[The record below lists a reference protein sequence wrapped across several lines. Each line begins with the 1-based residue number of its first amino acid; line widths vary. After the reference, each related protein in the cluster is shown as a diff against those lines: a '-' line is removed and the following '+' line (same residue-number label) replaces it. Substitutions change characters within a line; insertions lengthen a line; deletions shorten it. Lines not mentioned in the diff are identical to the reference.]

1 MTSAPPPSPP
11 CASGHALPAT
21 PRDRLWSRG
30 FSLYFT
36 ARSVAMLG
44 DSMLP
49 VALSAGLL
57 QHGYGAGDIG
67 YAMASFTACFA
78 GLVVL
83 GGVFA
88 DRFSARGLMIG
99 ADLVRVG
106 TQSLAAWLFF
116 SGHVVLWQ
124 ICLIGAVNGVA
135 GAMFQPGVAS
145 TVPQVA
151 RDVQEANGVVR
162 TAESLMALAGPA
174 LAGVLVA
181 FTSAGG
187 VFAAHAATYA
197 VSALCLLLLRL
208 PARTAREPQDAA
220 RRSSFRADLVEGW
233 REFRARTWMWSVIVI
248 WMGFMILVMGPVT
261 PLAAGE
267 ILPAHGPKAYGLVS
281 SALGAGTALG
291 GLLAIRLRPARPLR
305 GGAVALFG
313 FALYPAAVGAG
324 LPVPAV
330 AAAVLV
336 AGTAWAFWSVMWAT
350 SVQTQV
356 PGEILNRIHAYEV
369 AGSVAMLPVGQALAG
384 PAAGVFGARPVLVA
398 GGAVTLLVC
407 VALLAVPAVRDLGR
421 KSG

>member
-1 MTSAPPPSPP
+1 M
-11 CASGHALPAT
+11 PAA

-30 FSLYFT
+30 FALYFT

-78 GLVVL
+78 GLVVF

-106 TQSLAAWLFF
+106 TQTLAAGLFF

-124 ICLIGAVNGVA
+124 ICLIGAVNGAA

-187 VFAAHAATYA
+187 VFAVHAGTYA
-197 VSALCLLLLRL
+197 VSAACLLLLRL
-208 PARTAREPQDAA
+208 PARSVRAGREAEGTAP
-220 RRSSFRADLVEGW
+220 RSSFRADLAEGW

-267 ILPAHGPKAYGLVS
+267 ILPAHGPQAYGLVS

-291 GLLAIRLRPARPLR
+291 GLLAIRVRPARPLR

-324 LPVPAV
+324 LPVPV
-330 AAAVLV
+330 IAAAVLV

-384 PAAGVFGARPVLVA
+384 PAADFFGARPVLLA

>member
-1 MTSAPPPSPP
+1 
-11 CASGHALPAT
+11 
-21 PRDRLWSRG
+21 
-30 FSLYFT
+30 
-36 ARSVAMLG
+36 MLG

-78 GLVVL
+78 GLVVF

-162 TAESLMALAGPA
+162 VAESLMALAGPA

-181 FTSAGG
+181 LHLLGRG
-187 VFAAHAATYA
+187 VRRRCRH
-197 VSALCLLLLRL
+197 VRGQRRL
-208 PARTAREPQDAA
+208 PAAAPAA
-220 RRSSFRADLVEGW
+220 RARCAEPGGAAERSSFRADLVEGW
-233 REFRARTWMWSVIVI
+233 REFRARTWMWSVIVV
-248 WMGFMILVMGPVT
+248 WMGFVILVMG
-261 PLAAGE
+261 
-267 ILPAHGPKAYGLVS
+267 
-281 SALGAGTALG
+281 
-291 GLLAIRLRPARPLR
+291 R
-305 GGAVALFG
+305 
-313 FALYPAAVGAG
+313 
-324 LPVPAV
+324 
-330 AAAVLV
+330 
-336 AGTAWAFWSVMWAT
+336 
-350 SVQTQV
+350 
-356 PGEILNRIHAYEV
+356 
-369 AGSVAMLPVGQALAG
+369 
-384 PAAGVFGARPVLVA
+384 
-398 GGAVTLLVC
+398 
-407 VALLAVPAVRDLGR
+407 
-421 KSG
+421 